1 MEKIEISRIRQKT
14 IVQQVMEK
22 IKELVAS
29 GNIKPGDKVP
39 TEVEMAKVFGVSR
52 SSIREA
58 IKIFAYLGVFETQ
71 TRRGTV
77 LCQHSS
83 ITKEAL
89 TWTFLLGSKE
99 IGDLMELRKVIEQEC
114 WVLLCE
120 ECRNNKTKI
129 ERVVSELSKEIET
142 MSIARKAQ
150 MEEELM
156 EADFRF
162 HKKIIDYSANAQF
175 IHLFETLKSFTCETI
190 SKSNINRRFSEE
202 IIEDHLNL
210 LKAFQERN
218 TGLVVQL
225 FRTHIA
231 NSKSRVI
238 SSNTAQ

>member
-1 MEKIEISRIRQKT
+1 
-14 IVQQVMEK
+14 MEK

-83 ITKEAL
+83 ITKEAI

-99 IGDLMELRKVIEQEC
+99 IVDLMELRKVIEQEC

-120 ECRNNKTKI
+120 ECRNDKSRT
-129 ERVVSELSKEIET
+129 ELVVDELRKEIEA
-142 MSIARKAQ
+142 MSIARKAK

-162 HKKIIDYSANAQF
+162 HKKVIDYSANTQF

-190 SKSNINRRFSEE
+190 SKSNINRNFSED
-202 IIEDHLNL
+202 IIEDHLTL
-210 LKAFQERN
+210 LKAFQECN
-218 TGLVVQL
+218 TKLVVKL
-225 FRTHIA
+225 FGIHIA

-238 SSNTAQ
+238 SSHISK